1 MKEEFNER
9 DGLDGGSASVKPV
22 DGCDASRDGKP
33 ESGTNSV
40 DANGDSRGE
49 KAPEI
54 SENPKVEEVRLLIGF
69 VVK

>member
-9 DGLDGGSASVKPV
+9 DGLDGGGASVKPV
-22 DGCDASRDGKP
+22 DGCDGKL
-33 ESGTNSV
+33 ESGANSV

-54 SENPKVEEVRLLIGF
+54 LENLKAEEVRPLIGF
-69 VVK
+69 VFK